1 MHCVKTCLLL
11 ASAIPFFVTSRAISL
26 LFRHVLCKVYR
37 GGSYFFF
44 GSPYDNVR
52 AFFIV
57 VASFLLSRR
66 RFYRFGVVFI
76 VTLRILFANPYFFI
90 LF

>member
-1 MHCVKTCLLL
+1 MKTCLLL
-11 ASAIPFFVTSRAISL
+11 ASAIPFFVTMSEKKAVSL
-26 LFRHVLCKVYR
+26 LFRHVLCRVYR

-44 GSPYDNVR
+44 GSPCDNVR

-66 RFYRFGVVFI
+66 RFYRFSVVFI
-76 VTLRILFANPYFFI
+76 VTLRILFANP
-90 LF
+90 

>member
-1 MHCVKTCLLL
+1 MKTCLLL

-26 LFRHVLCKVYR
+26 LFRHVLCRVYR

-57 VASFLLSRR
+57 YASFLLSRR